1 MAEAT
6 AAANVRPEA
15 MEIDGEGASFGS
27 DDLYK
32 QSVEVATGPGSDEI
46 PADTRTSVL
55 DCGGDRIR
63 SRRLNQH
70 SHHVLITPIAQLQSL
85 IRTTNLPSQVPRCLN
100 RSRRR

>member
-27 DDLYK
+27 DDLDK

-46 PADTRTSVL
+46 PHYTCV
-55 DCGGDRIR
+55 
-63 SRRLNQH
+63 
-70 SHHVLITPIAQLQSL
+70 
-85 IRTTNLPSQVPRCLN
+85 
-100 RSRRR
+100 